1 MIQTLCMVRKVI
13 QMLED
18 MQQIRGNGQVNVGL
32 KMVKIESWG
41 SKTQGGGMER
51 AWNEHRN

>member
-1 MIQTLCMVRKVI
+1 MVRKVI

-41 SKTQGGGMER
+41 SKTQGGEMER